1 VIHIRTM
8 SPASPESVQAATAR
22 IGQRLRSVRTA
33 RKMRVSEIARET
45 GVSSSMIS
53 QLERGQSRPSVGT
66 LFAIARVLEVP
77 VDTFF
82 AADGA
87 SIDAEFSEADAP
99 AERRFFGDGAQPPAS
114 TPAAAALVSEAKDVV
129 RAANRAALDIKG
141 GIRWERLTST
151 AIDGVEFLELVYE
164 PGAESDKNAYSHS
177 GIEMLLITQGVMTI
191 FLGFE
196 QHELTAGDS
205 FAFESS
211 TPHRYVNSSASETRA
226 VTVILR

>member
-1 VIHIRTM
+1 
-8 SPASPESVQAATAR
+8 
-22 IGQRLRSVRTA
+22 
-33 RKMRVSEIARET
+33 
-45 GVSSSMIS
+45 MIS

-66 LFAIARVLEVP
+66 LFAIARVLQVP

-87 SIDAEFSEADAP
+87 SIEGGVIEAEANAP
-99 AERRFFGDGAQPPAS
+99 
-114 TPAAAALVSEAKDVV
+114 ALVSDAEDVV
-129 RAANRAALDIKG
+129 RATQRAALDIKG

-151 AIDGVEFLELVYE
+151 AIGGVEFLELVYE
-164 PGAESDKNAYSHS
+164 PGAESDQVAYSHS
-177 GIEMLLITQGVMTI
+177 GIEMLLVTQGVMTI

-196 QHELTAGDS
+196 QHELAPGDS

-211 TPHRYVNSSASETRA
+211 TPHRYVNASASETRA

>member
-1 VIHIRTM
+1 
-8 SPASPESVQAATAR
+8 
-22 IGQRLRSVRTA
+22 
-33 RKMRVSEIARET
+33 
-45 GVSSSMIS
+45 MIS

-66 LFAIARVLEVP
+66 LFAIARVLQVP

-87 SIDAEFSEADAP
+87 LIDGEFSEANAS
-99 AERRFFGDGAQPPAS
+99 AERRFVGDGTQAPAGA
-114 TPAAAALVSEAKDVV
+114 PAATALVSDAKDVV
-129 RAANRAALDIKG
+129 RAAQRATLDIKG

-164 PGAESDKNAYSHS
+164 PGAESDQQSYSHS
-177 GIEMLLITQGVMTI
+177 GIEMLLVTQGFMTI

-196 QHELTAGDS
+196 QHELAAGDS

>member
-1 VIHIRTM
+1 
-8 SPASPESVQAATAR
+8 
-22 IGQRLRSVRTA
+22 
-33 RKMRVSEIARET
+33 
-45 GVSSSMIS
+45 MIS

-66 LFAIARVLEVP
+66 LFAIARVLQVP

-87 SIDAEFSEADAP
+87 LIDVEFTEAESNAT
-99 AERRFFGDGAQPPAS
+99 AERRFVGDSPQ
-114 TPAAAALVSEAKDVV
+114 TPAGAPAATALVSDAKDVV
-129 RAANRAALDIKG
+129 RAAQRAALDIKG

-164 PGAESDKNAYSHS
+164 PGAESDQQSYSHS
-177 GIEMLLITQGVMTI
+177 GIEMLLVTQGSMTI
-191 FLGFE
+191 VLGFE
-196 QHELTAGDS
+196 QHELAAGDS